1 MKSNP
6 EHLKELKK
14 LEILLYQS
22 KGALFG
28 GVIVAILVLPL
39 SWYWGNKYYLL
50 TWLLCYCLFS
60 FLRYKLTLTS
70 LTDATSM
77 EMMQRIRHNYTLM
90 TFLSGVA
97 WGGIS
102 LYFLLINLDY
112 GSVLVILAVSLTA
125 TSASL
130 YAIYPSIFASFAFPA
145 LLPPTIHLLLL
156 ENNTANIYGV
166 LVLSFLVLMCISCLR
181 LKMLIMNSVGIQFEN
196 IRLLDDIERE
206 KSQVSD
212 LNKQL
217 QSDLE
222 ELRKR
227 DMQLSEEKDRAE
239 HLAEKL
245 LILSTR
251 DGLTGIA
258 NRRHFDEYLAKEW
271 NRAVRSSLELSLIL
285 CDIDFFKNYND
296 KYGHQQGDRCL
307 QQVSSVLEDYTRR
320 EGDLA
325 ARYGGEEFAIILPDT
340 THENAITHAEKIR
353 AAIEKEAIPHE
364 ASSVANIVT
373 ISMGLATIRPDRSVF
388 SSRLIADADKLLYQ
402 AKSEG
407 RNRLVASQ
415 SLLDETVQSKNQNS
429 RPELFTA

>member
-6 EHLKELKK
+6 DQLKELKK

-28 GVIVAILVLPL
+28 GVIVSILVLPL

-50 TWLLCYCLFS
+50 GWLLSYGLFS
-60 FLRYKLTLTS
+60 FLRYKITLTP
-70 LTDATSM
+70 LTDTTSM
-77 EMMQRIRHNYTLM
+77 DMMQRMRLNYTLM
-90 TFLSGVA
+90 TFLSGLA
-97 WGGIS
+97 WGAIS
-102 LYFLLINLDY
+102 LYFLNIDLDY
-112 GSVLVILAVSLTA
+112 GLVLVILAVSLTA
-125 TSASL
+125 SSASL

-145 LLPPTIHLLLL
+145 LSPAIAHLLLL
-156 ENNTANIYGV
+156 QNNTANVYGV
-166 LVLSFLVLMCISCLR
+166 LVLSFLALMCISCLR
-181 LKMLIMNSVGIQFEN
+181 LKKLVMNSVGIQFEN

-239 HLAEKL
+239 NLAEKL

-258 NRRHFDEYLAKEW
+258 NRRHFDEYMAKEW
-271 NRAVRSSLELSLIL
+271 NRAVRSNLELSLIL
-285 CDIDFFKNYND
+285 CDIDYFKSYND
-296 KYGHQQGDRCL
+296 RYGHQQGDRCL
-307 QQVSSVLEDYTRR
+307 QQISLVLEEYTRR

-340 THENAITHAEKIR
+340 THENALIHAEKIR
-353 AAIEKEAIPHE
+353 AAVEKEAIRHE
-364 ASSVANIVT
+364 ASSVANVVT

-407 RNRLVASQ
+407 RNRVVAAQ
-415 SLLDETVQSKNQNS
+415 SLIEDAEQEDNQSLRSTV
-429 RPELFTA
+429 